1 MIVCMKRSTLAA
13 FAAAMILAGCNSG
26 SPEPSEAPT
35 TDAPPAMS
43 PAPSEPA
50 TGATPKAASDL
61 VIDEGELGP
70 VTIGMSKEDALATG
84 LFDADVAPAVDG
96 CPAPPLTWKEPF
108 KDAVDVLTKEDGS
121 VASLGVRGK
130 GPHTEDGIGVGSTL
144 ADLKAAEGDDLTG
157 PEAAGYGQSGA
168 FIEDDGA
175 WIGFLFDAAPDAIK
189 DDSAITFIEVSKG
202 NKPGLM
208 RDGC

>member
-1 MIVCMKRSTLAA
+1 MISVMKRTFAALAALALLTACNNSTLDPAA
-13 FAAAMILAGCNSG
+13 S
-26 SPEPSEAPT
+26 PT
-35 TDAPPAMS
+35 TDTPPAMS

-50 TGATPKAASDL
+50 GGTPKSADDL
-61 VIDEGELGP
+61 VIDEGEVGP
-70 VTIGMSKEDALATG
+70 VSIGMSKEDALATG
-84 LFDADVAPAVDG
+84 LFDAENAPVVDG
-96 CPAPPLTWKEPF
+96 CPAPPLTWKAPF
-108 KDAVDVLTKEDGS
+108 KDAVDILLKEDGT
-121 VASLGVRGK
+121 VATMGVSKK

-144 ADLKAAEGDDLTG
+144 AELKAAEGDDLTG

-168 FIEDDGA
+168 FMEDDGA
-175 WIGFLFDAAPDAIK
+175 WIGFLFDAAPNAVK